1 MSLALANASKSNY
14 FPFNDYFNIIFS
26 KKGITEEDLS
36 ARPGWLVVF
45 PPQAGKYISHS
56 DHCGGLDSLIR
67 TNQISEIV
75 TPYQY
80 IHQNTNTTQPNHH
93 LLWTNMIVL
102 RSEKSMSDL
111 QLPGGITRSA

>member
-45 PPQAGKYISHS
+45 RETQESSLVLRQRRFSLASLLLDK
-56 DHCGGLDSLIR
+56 GL
-67 TNQISEIV
+67 NQILFRFCELAKC
-75 TPYQY
+75 TKA
-80 IHQNTNTTQPNHH
+80 H
-93 LLWTNMIVL
+93 
-102 RSEKSMSDL
+102 
-111 QLPGGITRSA
+111 